1 MKAYAKSDVK
11 SLMKTKNSG
20 TDKQSGK
27 NKIKIKKRTKL
38 FKFQI
43 NGHWCILI
51 FGDSD
56 FDVSYFAAHKL
67 ID

>member
-38 FKFQI
+38 LKFQKM
-43 NGHWCILI
+43 GTGA
-51 FGDSD
+51 F
-56 FDVSYFAAHKL
+56 
-67 ID
+67 